1 MILALPC
8 ARNEEQEI
16 FTFFP
21 DNAPEELF
29 ETMSENS
36 LSSDW
41 IGQRRFAS
49 RRRLLLAVDV
59 RARDGS
65 ALQGRI
71 LDLSETGFLFEGA
84 VGTPV
89 GDHLVVN
96 LPEIG
101 PVDAVV
107 AWRSGEQTGCRF
119 VTPVSKGMVSA
130 AQLRAPALFASV
142 AGIEHFQ
149 ADEIHVR
156 AYSPRAKLGI
166 VAGLAGLAW
175 GMVFGAVGLLR

>member
-1 MILALPC
+1 
-8 ARNEEQEI
+8 
-16 FTFFP
+16 
-21 DNAPEELF
+21 
-29 ETMSENS
+29 MSENS

-49 RRRLLLAVDV
+49 RRPLLLAVDV
-59 RARDGS
+59 RAREGQ

-71 LDLSETGFLFEGA
+71 LDLSETGFMFEGA
-84 VGTPV
+84 VGMPV

-107 AWRSGEQTGCRF
+107 AWRNGEQAGCRF
-119 VTPVSKGMVSA
+119 VNPVSKSVVSA
-130 AQLRAPALFASV
+130 TQLRAPALYGSL

-149 ADEIHVR
+149 PDAIPVR
-156 AYSPRAKLGI
+156 PYSGRAKMGI
-166 VAGLAGLAW
+166 VAGLACVSWGL
-175 GMVFGAVGLLR
+175 VIGAVALLR